1 MENTVEAQILLQL
14 SMRSLSLVT
23 ILEHRDASYP
33 RVSRQVKSCKE
44 RVNST
49 VTKA

>member
-23 ILEHRDASYP
+23 ILEHRDA
-33 RVSRQVKSCKE
+33 
-44 RVNST
+44 
-49 VTKA
+49 